1 MGSVTRH
8 WGNTNRAN
16 TRIYKI
22 WSKMKD
28 RCTNPNNQY
37 YHRYGG
43 RGIHYWYTWQ
53 SFEVFAVWAFS
64 NGYEEHLTL
73 DRIDNDGD
81 YTPFNCRWVT
91 TRVQNRNKRNN
102 VMVTIGEDTLCL
114 TDMCKKY
121 NIKRSTVTSR
131 LNYGWDIVTAI
142 TTPTKGVGSNQNTY
156 KEVNSNGKCK

>member
-91 TRVQNRNKRNN
+91 TREQNRN
-102 VMVTIGEDTLCL
+102 
-114 TDMCKKY
+114 
-121 NIKRSTVTSR
+121 TSR
-131 LNYGWDIVTAI
+131 VRYIEYQGKTQLISDWARELGI
-142 TTPTKGVGSNQNTY
+142 TPATFHKRMLKDPNNKDRWFRP
-156 KEVNSNGKCK
+156 KEMRYDTNGKCKCSCR

>member
-53 SFEVFAVWAFS
+53 SFEVFAVWARELGITPATFHKRMLKDP
-64 NGYEEHLTL
+64 NNK
-73 DRIDNDGD
+73 DRWFRPKEMR
-81 YTPFNCRWVT
+81 Y
-91 TRVQNRNKRNN
+91 
-102 VMVTIGEDTLCL
+102 DT
-114 TDMCKKY
+114 
-121 NIKRSTVTSR
+121 S
-131 LNYGWDIVTAI
+131 
-142 TTPTKGVGSNQNTY
+142 
-156 KEVNSNGKCK
+156 GKCKCSCR